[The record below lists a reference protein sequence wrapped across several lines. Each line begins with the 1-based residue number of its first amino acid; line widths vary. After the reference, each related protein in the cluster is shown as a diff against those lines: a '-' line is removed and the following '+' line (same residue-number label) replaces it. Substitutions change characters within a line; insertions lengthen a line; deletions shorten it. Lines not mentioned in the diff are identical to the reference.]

1 MSALATIGI
10 KGKDGK
16 YKDYTISISDFTNDY
31 GQNVSMYEEQS
42 KEERE
47 QKVPKKYIGNGKVYW
62 TDGKISVAERQKQ
75 SESTQ
80 KVDVDEE
87 LPF

>member
-1 MSALATIGI
+1 MSALVSIGI

-16 YKDYTISISDFTNDY
+16 YKRYTVSISDFTDDY

-80 KVDVDEE
+80 KVDED

>member
-16 YKDYTISISDFTNDY
+16 YKNYTVSISDFTDDY
-31 GQNVSMYEEQS
+31 GQNVSMYDEQS

-47 QKVPKKYIGNGKVYW
+47 QKVPKKYVGNGKVYW
-62 TDGKISVAERQKQ
+62 TDGKISLPEKRKQ

-80 KVDVDEE
+80 KVDED

>member
-31 GQNVSMYEEQS
+31 GQNVSMYDEQS

-80 KVDVDEE
+80 KVDED